1 MFFQVENHGEHHH
14 DHSEDRPVE
23 DDSNGD
29 SVGASLVVR
38 EDVREESVDERGR
51 QVTEQII
58 GERCNG
64 VGSRASFSLYWG
76 QHEAYKRGYNRRTEE
91 ENAP

>member
-23 DDSNGD
+23 DDPNGD
-29 SVGASLVVR
+29 SVGASFVVW
-38 EDVREESVDERGR
+38 EDVREESVDERGW
-51 QVTEQII
+51 QVAEQII

-64 VGSRASFSLYWG
+64 VGCRASFSLY
-76 QHEAYKRGYNRRTEE
+76 
-91 ENAP
+91 